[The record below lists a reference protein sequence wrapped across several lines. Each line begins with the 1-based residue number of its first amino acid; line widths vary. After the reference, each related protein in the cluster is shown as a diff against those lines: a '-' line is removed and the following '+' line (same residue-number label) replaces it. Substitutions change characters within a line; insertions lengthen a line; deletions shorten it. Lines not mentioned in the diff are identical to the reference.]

1 MIENKKIGVVLPA
14 AGKGE
19 RMGSRQRKQFLKID
33 GKPIIL
39 RTMEIFQAATE
50 VDLIVVAADTES
62 IGYIDTLKQKHRLS
76 KVCSII
82 QGGAERQ
89 DSVWNGLKEL
99 APMNVDLVLIH
110 DAVRPFIT
118 QNLIHSV
125 LIDALKYDAA
135 ITALS
140 LKDTVKH
147 SREQNFIEGTYDRKL
162 IWLAQTPQAF
172 RFSLIYDAYEKAFSD
187 NFYSTDDASLVER
200 LGKKVRIV
208 EGFSEN
214 IKITTPDDLELAEL
228 IVKRF
233 VLNNT

>member
-1 MIENKKIGVVLPA
+1 QRGVQP
-14 AGKGE
+14 
-19 RMGSRQRKQFLKID
+19 QPFY
-33 GKPIIL
+33 
-39 RTMEIFQAATE
+39 FQ
-50 VDLIVVAADTES
+50 S
-62 IGYIDTLKQKHRLS
+62 FGYIDTLKQKHRLS

-125 LIDALKYDAA
+125 LLAALEYDAA
-135 ITALS
+135 IAALS
-140 LKDTVKH
+140 PRDTVKH

-162 IWLAQTPQAF
+162 VWLAQTPQAF
-172 RFSLIYDAYEKAFSD
+172 RFSLIYDAFEKAFSG
-187 NFYSTDDASLVER
+187 NYYSTDDASLVER